1 MNATIVEQNM
11 IVKYFNRIMIV
22 NVDETFIESWNILNH
37 EQKMNEKI
45 DDFENA
51 NKIDAFKIEIE
62 KIVTN
67 LYEYIKLEF
76 EFESKSKF
84 E

>member
-1 MNATIVEQNM
+1 M

-22 NVDETFIESWNILNH
+22 NVDEVFIESWNILNH

-51 NKIDAFKIEIE
+51 NKTDVFKIEIE
-62 KIVTN
+62 KIVTD
-67 LYEYIKLEF
+67 LYEYIEF
-76 EFESKSKF
+76 EFELESKSEF